1 MGGWVD
7 LGMIRCLLMLFIGLA
22 SIGCNRKNMKKGIY
36 EQGNYINEKNDII
49 NTFYIYDFV
58 PEETIKMHA
67 MKSEHTIGSRTAN
80 YYFSYNANI
89 PNQALVLAESL
100 SEANKLIDDYSYGIK
115 YAFIRNQAGEIK
127 FVNCSE
133 SPDDEL
139 CTPD

>member
-1 MGGWVD
+1 MRKVTVGCIVSTGDEWQRHHGIMDMIKGWSKVEWIHPKIKD
-7 LGMIRCLLMLFIGLA
+7 NALTGEVNWG
-22 SIGCNRKNMKKGIY
+22 
-36 EQGNYINEKNDII
+36 
-49 NTFYIYDFV
+49 TYDFV

-127 FVNCSE
+127 FVDCSE